1 MGVIFS
7 PIMAALNPIAIHL
20 GPIAVHWYGVIIATG
35 VVIAVILAVR
45 EGRRRGIN
53 PDDIYD
59 MILWALPAA
68 LIAARAYY
76 VIFQWP
82 YYAKHP
88 GEIIAIWDGG
98 IAIYGSLIGAG
109 LVVFFFCRSRFIPVW
124 LMLDVAAP
132 TVILGQA
139 IGRWGNFMNQEAFGR
154 ITSLAFLQGLHLP
167 NFIVNQMLINGA
179 YRQPTFL
186 YESTWDLLGFIV
198 LMSLRHTPELF
209 KQGEVFLS
217 YVLWYSFGRFFIE
230 GMRTDS
236 LMLFGGLRVSQL
248 LSVVLFVGALIIWIY
263 RRRQQVAPMAYLDG
277 NPFREQSKLSK

>member
-1 MGVIFS
+1 ML
-7 PIMAALNPIAIHL
+7 PIIAALNPIAVHL
-20 GPIAVHWYGVIIATG
+20 GPIQVHWYGVIIATG
-35 VVIAVILAVR
+35 VIIAVLLAVR
-45 EGRRRGIN
+45 EGNRRGIKA
-53 PDDIYD
+53 DDIYD

-68 LIAARAYY
+68 LIAARLYY
-76 VIFQWP
+76 VIFEWK
-82 YYAKHP
+82 YYAKNP

-109 LVVFFFCRSRFIPVW
+109 IVVYLFCRSRFIPTW

-139 IGRWGNFMNQEAFGR
+139 IGRWGNFMNQEAFGQ
-154 ITSLAFLQGLHLP
+154 ITSLSFLQGLHLP
-167 NFIVNQMLINGA
+167 DWVIQQMLITGS

-186 YESTWDLLGFIV
+186 YESTWDLLGFVV
-198 LMSLRHTPELF
+198 LMSLRHYPGLF

-236 LMLFGGLRVSQL
+236 LWLFHLLRISQV
-248 LSVVLFVGALIIWIY
+248 LSIVLFVGALAIMIY
-263 RRRQQVAPMAYLDG
+263 RRRRSAPLPAYLDG
-277 NPFREQSKLSK
+277 NPFQKQTNLSK

>member
-1 MGVIFS
+1 MTLT
-7 PIMAALNPIAIHL
+7 PILAALNPIAVHL

-35 VVIAVILAVR
+35 VIIAVTLAVR

-68 LIAARAYY
+68 LIAARLYY
-76 VIFQWP
+76 VVFQWG
-82 YYAKHP
+82 YYQQHP

-154 ITSLAFLQGLHLP
+154 ITSLSFLQGLHLP
-167 NFIVNQMLINGA
+167 DWIINQMLIGGA
-179 YRQPTFL
+179 YRQPTYL
-186 YESTWDLLGFIV
+186 YESTWDLLGFVV
-198 LMSLRHTPELF
+198 LMSLRHSPRLF
-209 KQGEVFLS
+209 KQGEVFLG
-217 YVLWYSFGRFFIE
+217 YVMWYSFGRFFIE

-236 LMLFGGLRVSQL
+236 LMLLGTIRVSQL
-248 LSVVLFVGALIIWIY
+248 LSIVRFVGAAIIWVY
-263 RRRQQVAPMAYLDG
+263 RRRTQEPPADYLDG
-277 NPFREQSKLSK
+277 NPFRERVKSSN